1 MPGLS
6 GPQVHEV
13 LVQRRASV
21 PVIFMTTHGEVPLAV
36 EAMRRGAFDFL
47 EKPFVDEVLVKTIST
62 ALAQD
67 AERMMR
73 NRDTADAQARLNS
86 LTPRERQVLD
96 LVIEGAQNKSM
107 AEKLGISI
115 KTVELHRSR
124 VMEKMHAQSLAQLI
138 QMTAR
143 ARA

>member
-1 MPGLS
+1 
-6 GPQVHEV
+6 
-13 LVQRRASV
+13 
-21 PVIFMTTHGEVPLAV
+21 
-36 EAMRRGAFDFL
+36 MRRGAFDFL